1 MAILIGLI
9 LGMVLGLTGAGGAI
23 FAVPLLIL
31 LLDLPAVEAMGLA
44 LSAVAVSALF
54 GAYLQRKNILW
65 LPVGVIMVAGV
76 IAAPFG
82 KWLSFMINEK
92 WLVASFSILTSYI
105 AINMLLTNKKQNT
118 TNSCLGAAE
127 AHKSNVIMCE
137 PDEQG
142 VLVIKG
148 QCLLCLLFGG
158 FLVGL
163 ASGLFGVG
171 GGFMIVPLLVALT
184 GVSMARAI
192 ASSLVIIAL
201 ISFTGFISYLNILFN
216 NGQTINYLLICE
228 LIIAAL
234 VAMILSQK
242 IRNKL
247 SEVKLRLVFSL
258 LLLVMTVFMLN
269 KQFLVF

>member
-9 LGMVLGLTGAGGAI
+9 LGLVLGLTGAGGAI

-65 LPVGVIMVAGV
+65 LPVAVIMVTGV
-76 IAAPFG
+76 IAAPVG
-82 KWLSFMINEK
+82 KWLSFMVNEN

-105 AINMLLTNKKQNT
+105 AINMLLTNKKLKT
-118 TNSCLGAAE
+118 TITHSQVSKTKAMFCQRDN
-127 AHKSNVIMCE
+127 
-137 PDEQG
+137 QG
-142 VLVIKG
+142 VVIIKG
-148 QCLLCLLFGG
+148 PCIFCLLLGG
-158 FLVGL
+158 LLVGF

-171 GGFMIVPLLVALT
+171 GGFMIVPLLIALT
-184 GVSMARAI
+184 GVAMSQAI

-201 ISFTGFISYLNILFN
+201 ISFTGFISYLNILIN
-216 NGQTINYLLICE
+216 SGQSINYLLISE

-234 VAMILSQK
+234 VAMMLSQK
-242 IRNKL
+242 IRSKL
-247 SEVKLRLVFSL
+247 SEVKLRLFFSCSL
-258 LLLVMTVFMLN
+258 IVMTVFMLN
-269 KQFLVF
+269 KQFQFF